1 MQTLHHKAA
10 AIEEWTEN
18 HLIDPDGVV
27 YSQVDTSGRT
37 LTDALFDP
45 ESEVHL
51 PGVSQADFWN
61 YENCGMTTGAY
72 LQALV
77 FRYEAERDPAALDRA
92 KRCYRALRHIYDMGK
107 QLEEGFFPK
116 IYGARFSRQ
125 TSTDQV
131 LYAVMALD
139 KYAPHANEEE
149 REEIARMIANM
160 IRFWVKRKYHFG
172 YYHIP
177 DMLWPLARFPSL
189 LLLAFNHS
197 GEKLFKDEYDRLLA
211 EGVNRF
217 PGESRLRRK
226 LAGEILPTEYE
237 KKQHAWLI
245 HALPDAVTMDVMEL
259 DYLLRHDP
267 GNSWAETWRKSTAM
281 MWNEGRLALAPNG
294 KAYTHVLV
302 DMETGRPR
310 RPDPSPGVPGTET
323 GWSTMIA
330 RAGVQAAPHLTGQ
343 KEEIIGQA
351 RLVLEALAIA
361 DLTYFDG
368 PERFGPKEK
377 FKTRFIS
384 GDAVTNWLWAYWLG
398 RNGGCWYLNYASR

>member
-1 MQTLHHKAA
+1 MQILHQKAK
-10 AIEEWTEN
+10 AIEEWAED

-27 YSQVDTSGRT
+27 YSQVDKSGRPLT
-37 LTDALFDP
+37 PAFFDPVSEPKLSDVSLTD
-45 ESEVHL
+45 
-51 PGVSQADFWN
+51 FWQ

-77 FRYEAERDPAALDRA
+77 CRYETERDPYALERA
-92 KRCYRALRHIYDMGK
+92 KRCYRALRHIYEIGK
-107 QLEEGFFPK
+107 ELEEGFFPK

-139 KYAPHANEEE
+139 QYAPHATAEE
-149 REEIARMIANM
+149 REEIGRMIANM
-160 IRFWVKRKYHFG
+160 IRFWVKRQYRFG

-189 LLLAFNHS
+189 LLLAFNHT
-197 GEKLFKDEYDRLLA
+197 GEKIFKNEYDRLLA

-217 PGESRLRRK
+217 PGESRLRQK
-226 LAGEILPTEYE
+226 LNGEVPPTDFE
-237 KKQHAWLI
+237 KQQHAWLI

-267 GNSWAETWRKSTAM
+267 NNSWATTWRKSMAT
-281 MWNEGRLALAPNG
+281 MWNEGRLALASNG

-302 DMETGRPR
+302 DMVTGKPR
-310 RPDPSPGVPGTET
+310 RPDPSPGVPGAET
-323 GWSTMIA
+323 GWSAMIA
-330 RAGVQAAPHLTGQ
+330 RAGIQAAFHLPGQ

-351 RLVLEALAIA
+351 RRVLEALDIA

-368 PERFGPKEK
+368 PERFEPKHR
-377 FKTRFIS
+377 FKTRFLS

-398 RNGGCWYLNYASR
+398 RKEGWL